1 MYWEKRKGEKCRVG
15 YPLMNFTSHAI
26 KRRCYSGFG
35 PAADLDPPS
44 QIWTPYQTF
53 LLIMVC
59 IILGP

>member
-1 MYWEKRKGEKCRVG
+1 MYWDKRKGEKCRVS

-26 KRRCYSGFG
+26 KRRCHSGFG
-35 PAADLDPPS
+35 PTADLDPPS

-53 LLIMVC
+53 LLSIVC